1 MEAIREI
8 TEWPKDFTPAPNHVY
23 LMDGDK
29 AVAYIK
35 WGKGEPQYFTV
46 PFRLVKTRRKFV
58 SVKPNPFDA
67 KMKSNLTEVKGSG
80 GQTYFVDYDARTC
93 TCPGFQFRGYCKHL
107 NKHS

>member
-8 TEWPKDFTPAPNHVY
+8 TEWPAEFSPAPNHIY

-35 WGKGEPQYFTV
+35 WGKGKPQYFNT

-58 SVKPNPFDA
+58 KADTNLFGSKI
-67 KMKSNLTEVKGSG
+67 KSNLTEVKGSG
-80 GQTYFVDYDARTC
+80 GQSYFVDYDARTC
-93 TCPGFQFRGYCKHL
+93 TCPGFQFRGRCKHL
-107 NKHS
+107 YKET